1 MSTPARQTREI
12 ISFGPFSLVASERL
26 LAKNGAPVPLGT
38 RAFDVLV
45 ALISTPN
52 EALSKRDLI
61 SRVWPNVTVEEGS
74 LRLHIASLRKALGD
88 GKDGAR
94 YITTLAGRG
103 YCFVAPVSRSH
114 DQVRTAA
121 TVEADFRHA
130 NLPHLAALI
139 DREDDLPKLT
149 ARLVA
154 ARFVTVVGVGGV
166 GKTTL
171 AVALG
176 HKLIEHFAGVVLFV
190 DLGMLSDPGLVATT
204 VAAMLGL
211 SVQSDDVMQNLIAYL
226 RDTRILLILDTCEH
240 LIEAVA
246 ALASRIFVE
255 APQVHIL
262 ATSREALQ
270 VEAEQIYRLEPLA
283 CPPADAAITAS
294 IARAFPATQ
303 LFVKRAVASG
313 AHLELNDAE
322 AAIVAGICRKLDGVA
337 LAIELAA
344 RRVEAFGLQQTAA
357 LLDQRLTLSWP
368 GSRTAPPRQKTL
380 QATLDWSYGL
390 LSEIERTVLRRLA
403 VFVGHFTLDAALAV
417 ATSLNADHAIVFS
430 AIDSL
435 CAKSMVATTP
445 VGAMMRYRLL
455 DTTRAYALEIGIED
469 TAAVDLATRHA
480 QFYCRYLDQHASLIS
495 PLEDT
500 DPSLRDSLGNIRA
513 ALEWCFSLGGDQ
525 AVGIDL
531 VAASAH
537 YFVEMSLLTECQYW
551 VERATAAITL
561 TPTSPR
567 RELALRYAAGISLMF
582 TRNSDE
588 ALVSFDKGLKIAGA
602 LNDLHSEIRILSA
615 LHIFKTRVPDFP
627 GALEMSK
634 RCIAV
639 SKKLGDPS
647 SVTVAEWMLGTTNHL
662 LGNQAEAC
670 VQCGSAVTRSISP
683 EWGSVGRLGYDR
695 RVIALNAHARALWLL
710 GRPEQ
715 AAEIANHAIK
725 EADKL
730 NNPWTLV
737 FSLVYSTN
745 VFIWRGDWER
755 AAENIER
762 LIAYSTKYS
771 LKPYHAAAL
780 GLKGDLAIKG
790 GSPAIGVGFLRESL
804 ESANRIEL
812 LAPVFMGAL
821 AEGLVMI
828 GQPEQAL
835 TIIEAAVA
843 QPASFAYPELLRI
856 KAEVQHF
863 LNQPAAVVEVSLLQ
877 SLQHA
882 RNQSTLGWELRAAMS
897 LAKLWDDGNRRADA
911 RALLLPVFEQF
922 TEGADTAD
930 LKAAQR
936 LLATL

>member
-12 ISFGPFSLVASERL
+12 ISFGPFRLVASERL

-52 EALSKRDLI
+52 EVLSKKDLM
-61 SRVWPNVTVEEGS
+61 SRVWRDVTVEEGA
-74 LRLHIASLRKALGD
+74 LRLHIAGLRKALGD

-94 YITTLAGRG
+94 YIATLAGRG

-114 DQVRTAA
+114 DQVRIAA

-139 DREDDLPKLT
+139 DREDDLPKLA

-176 HKLIEHFAGVVLFV
+176 HKLIEAFAGVVLFV
-190 DLGMLSDPGLVATT
+190 DLGMLSDPRLVATT

-226 RDTRILLILDTCEH
+226 RDMRILLILDTCEH

-303 LFVKRAVASG
+303 LFVKRAEASG

-344 RRVEAFGLQQTAA
+344 RRVEAFGLQQTAV
-357 LLDQRLTLSWP
+357 LLDQRLTLSWL
-368 GSRTAPPRQKTL
+368 GSRTAPPRHKTL

-417 ATSLNADHAIVFS
+417 AASLNVDHTVVFR

-469 TAAVDLATRHA
+469 TAAADLARRHA
-480 QFYCRYLDQHASLIS
+480 QFYYRYLDRHASLIS

-500 DPSLRDSLGNIRA
+500 DQSLRDSLGNIRA
-513 ALEWCFSLGGDQ
+513 ALEWCFSPGGDQ

-537 YFVEMSLLTECQYW
+537 YFVGMSLLTECQYW

-588 ALVSFDKGLKIAGA
+588 ALVSFDKGLEIAGA
-602 LNDLHSEIRILSA
+602 LDDLHSEIRILSA

-662 LGNQAEAC
+662 LGNQVEAC

-695 RVIALNAHARALWLL
+695 RIIALNAHARALWLL

-730 NNPWTLV
+730 NNPWTQV

-780 GLKGDLAIKG
+780 GLKGELAIKE

-804 ESANRIEL
+804 ASASRIAL

-821 AEGLVMI
+821 ADGLVMI
-828 GQPEQAL
+828 GQPDEAL
-835 TIIEAAVA
+835 TTIEAAVA
-843 QPASFAYPELLRI
+843 QPASFAYAELLRI
-856 KAEVQHF
+856 KGDVQHF

-877 SLQHA
+877 SLEHA
-882 RNQSTLGWELRAAMS
+882 RNHSTLGWELRAAMS
-897 LAKLWDDGNRRADA
+897 LAKLWDDGNRRAEA
-911 RALLLPVFEQF
+911 RALLLPVFERF

-930 LKAAQR
+930 LKAARR
-936 LLATL
+936 LLTTL